1 MSPIPRTQRTLLSC
15 PVCGCREL
23 RSDEVFDR
31 SAVLLL
37 TECPRCEHR
46 VLECFAS
53 LPRAPL
59 RAGWR
64 GAEARS
70 AAVA

>member
-1 MSPIPRTQRTLLSC
+1 MSAAPRAPRTFQAC
-15 PVCGCREL
+15 PVCGCGEL

-31 SAVLLL
+31 SAAVLL

-46 VLECFAS
+46 VMERFAS
-53 LPRAPL
+53 LPRVPL

-70 AAVA
+70 SAA

>member
-1 MSPIPRTQRTLLSC
+1 MSHATRALRALHAC
-15 PVCGCREL
+15 PVCGCAEL
-23 RSDEVFDR
+23 CTDEVFER
-31 SAVLLL
+31 GGALLL

-46 VLECFAS
+46 VLERFAS
-53 LPRAPL
+53 PPRAPL

-70 AAVA
+70 VA